1 MKHITES
8 ILNEDSFSHEM
19 GNKPGVIYGNY
30 DIPNGMKIF
39 ATINGNKLHLYQFKN
54 AQDIFGVLYSKEIK
68 KQIDSLKPDES
79 IFTDETK
86 TEKIIR
92 LV

>member
-1 MKHITES
+1 MK
-8 ILNEDSFSHEM
+8 
-19 GNKPGVIYGNY
+19 V
-30 DIPNGMKIF
+30 F
-39 ATINGNKLHLYQFKN
+39 ASVNGNQLHLYQFKN
-54 AQDIFGVLYSKEIK
+54 AQDVFGKLYTKETN

-79 IFTDETK
+79 IFVDETK